1 MYKSLTLSSRKHL
14 HVKYATTSMI
24 EIYLR
29 KHMESKLMTTT
40 SKVVNAAEAPDI
52 NEVNAAGAV
61 DINEVKIAESA
72 EEKLP
77 EC

>member
-1 MYKSLTLSSRKHL
+1 
-14 HVKYATTSMI
+14 
-24 EIYLR
+24 
-29 KHMESKLMTTT
+29 
-40 SKVVNAAEAPDI
+40 VNAAEAVDI

-77 EC
+77 AC

>member
-1 MYKSLTLSSRKHL
+1 
-14 HVKYATTSMI
+14 
-24 EIYLR
+24 
-29 KHMESKLMTTT
+29 MESKLMTTT

>member
-1 MYKSLTLSSRKHL
+1 
-14 HVKYATTSMI
+14 
-24 EIYLR
+24 
-29 KHMESKLMTTT
+29 
-40 SKVVNAAEAPDI
+40 
-52 NEVNAAGAV
+52 VNAAGVV

>member
-1 MYKSLTLSSRKHL
+1 
-14 HVKYATTSMI
+14 
-24 EIYLR
+24 
-29 KHMESKLMTTT
+29 MESKLMTTT
-40 SKVVNAAEAPDI
+40 SQGVNATEAPDI
-52 NEVNAAGAV
+52 KEVNAAGVV